1 VDFKIFVTIFGTVF
15 LAEIADKTQLATLLF
30 AADEKYSKL
39 LVFAASALAL
49 LVATAI
55 AVAAGTLLSQWVDEK
70 FLGRLAGIAFILVGV
85 WTLVRA

>member
-1 VDFKIFVTIFGTVF
+1 MDFKIFVTIFGTVF

>member
-1 VDFKIFVTIFGTVF
+1 MDIKIFVTIFGTVF